1 MWASVYREPLKGIPK
16 IKKWKGN
23 QLSNNIL
30 NDLVGNVEPT
40 AEIVNKR
47 RRVLNTISEI
57 VTKFIPG
64 SEVGVFGSVA
74 SGMDTSTSDVDVIIF
89 FRNTVV
95 PIDVHAVLRGVKI
108 KLKEESDSGAD
119 DIKGSYLFLESSRV
133 PVVKIVTDLGVSVD
147 ISCQN
152 TWTLVGNRI
161 VSNYL
166 AEFPMLAPLTRLV
179 KLWLKRRSIRPSR
192 YGGLSSWGWSLLVIF
207 AYQQNKKQMS
217 QFCKNKDLAGALTLF
232 FDMYAYKINVRSQH
246 VISVRSGRL
255 ISRRSFSSNLPP
267 QLRASWNP
275 PSNRSFLAIEEPVIR
290 PPVDIASHIGD
301 DVWQDVEAEMRRAYL
316 LLHKG
321 GSSGLELLFSKRVD
335 MSQIVS
341 QLCRSTLTNHSSNQ
355 DEHKNKAEESTLTSL
370 LSPDSKECCFV
381 IVSRG
386 AVASSGGDRVLDNK
400 KDELIV
406 RLAVPIVS
414 SNSSESKADIN
425 SGSKRS
431 LVRVR
436 LLTCCEA
443 KGSRL
448 CDKIKSDG
456 YCPNQVSLYRH
467 KLTNI
472 TMMVRNDRVLPGIV
486 VFDSSK
492 RKDSIRDQVSD
503 SSRVSA
509 WSKFFLD
516 PSDSLVYFKMCR
528 NLNRLKLLNKPSSK
542 RKQIIQRKKHP
553 AIVKFST
560 KRRSS
565 SPSSV
570 EMLNKSSDL
579 QSMMQSPMK
588 RRRRSFD

>member
-1 MWASVYREPLKGIPK
+1 
-16 IKKWKGN
+16 
-23 QLSNNIL
+23 
-30 NDLVGNVEPT
+30 
-40 AEIVNKR
+40 
-47 RRVLNTISEI
+47 
-57 VTKFIPG
+57 
-64 SEVGVFGSVA
+64 
-74 SGMDTSTSDVDVIIF
+74 
-89 FRNTVV
+89 
-95 PIDVHAVLRGVKI
+95 
-108 KLKEESDSGAD
+108 
-119 DIKGSYLFLESSRV
+119 
-133 PVVKIVTDLGVSVD
+133 
-147 ISCQN
+147 
-152 TWTLVGNRI
+152 
-161 VSNYL
+161 
-166 AEFPMLAPLTRLV
+166 
-179 KLWLKRRSIRPSR
+179 
-192 YGGLSSWGWSLLVIF
+192 
-207 AYQQNKKQMS
+207 MS

-406 RLAVPIVS
+406 RLAVRRSHFFFFFNSILTLSLSQVPIVS

-472 TMMVRNDRVLPGIV
+472 TMMVRGVR
-486 VFDSSK
+486 
-492 RKDSIRDQVSD
+492 SI
-503 SSRVSA
+503 SSRISI
-509 WSKFFLD
+509 
-516 PSDSLVYFKMCR
+516 
-528 NLNRLKLLNKPSSK
+528 NKK
-542 RKQIIQRKKHP
+542 
-553 AIVKFST
+553 
-560 KRRSS
+560 
-565 SPSSV
+565 
-570 EMLNKSSDL
+570 
-579 QSMMQSPMK
+579 
-588 RRRRSFD
+588 